1 MEGNRG
7 DAKVVRAGLF
17 GNNDGKRA
25 DLVRSCSD
33 KKTKNKNRKDADE
46 VVWANVEKRVCRKKK
61 KNRWGGWWWYGV
73 CVVVEGGK
81 NKPLP
86 KGKQAQ

>member
-1 MEGNRG
+1 M
-7 DAKVVRAGLF
+7 VRWKEIVAMRKWFALDYSETTMGSA
-17 GNNDGKRA
+17 RI
-25 DLVRSCSD
+25 SCSD

>member
-61 KNRWGGWWWYGV
+61 NRWGGWWWYGV